1 MDDQLVPPPPL
12 RNPKGSEGQRGNLLM
27 AKVKYKKSQEEPER
41 QSRHSRAF
49 EIQQSLRC
57 L

>member
-12 RNPKGSEGQRGNLLM
+12 HNPKGSEGQKGNLLM
-27 AKVKYKKSQEEPER
+27 AKVRYKKSQEEPER
-41 QSRHSRAF
+41 QSRHSTPF
-49 EIQQSLRC
+49 ETQQSLPC

>member
-1 MDDQLVPPPPL
+1 MDDQLVPRPPL

-27 AKVKYKKSQEEPER
+27 AKVRYKKSQEEPER

-49 EIQQSLRC
+49 ETQQSLSC